1 MVRGILPPVAD
12 NETSR
17 QTLNVPSRFENLRD
31 AGSGALRSIIVPVQ
45 ESLDAIDARFADL
58 SGARS
63 GGLMIL
69 RGDSGSGKSTFLDTV
84 GLFRTGV
91 VTERISAEEDLRQA
105 IQALE
110 QSANPRIVVLE
121 GREALGEVSSA
132 ALEEGLHA
140 INAFVR
146 TDAGRET
153 LVVWPTNTDELTKS
167 LVELARKL
175 GDDALFGV
183 GEPVERFAGP
193 SEDQYVGI
201 AVRTVAALNESASLA
216 ALGVSEERAV
226 GLVGEAD
233 TIGRYLAPIRGEL
246 IRNSGRV
253 KSLSPAEQPRVWT
266 VVIAGNDP
274 DADVAA
280 LNRGG
285 QALADI
291 DRLMTSTGAN
301 IVKELKKFPDQIG
314 ILGTVL
320 DARVLHVDMVT
331 VLAVAREFGDDEL
344 HDLMRAKNMS
354 TQPDETARTRL
365 RNSELGVIMAGESL
379 GTRKRG
385 SKPGGGTQQAFGSLA
400 EIARTRDALC
410 NRAIGTAMVDLGLID
425 DFETEKDLGTELK
438 FTSDLYCIRNG
449 EPIRLEIMWRTDTG
463 RAAIANYVLGKLG
476 NYGRAIGLLS

>member
-1 MVRGILPPVAD
+1 MGDESVREDL
-12 NETSR
+12 S
-17 QTLNVPSRFENLRD
+17 VPSRFENLRD
-31 AGSGALRSIIVPVQ
+31 AGSGALRTIVVPVR
-45 ESLDAIDARFADL
+45 EALEAVDARFADL
-58 SGARS
+58 SGAGS
-63 GGLMIL
+63 GGLMLL
-69 RGDSGSGKSTFLDTV
+69 RGESGSGKSTFLDTV

-91 VTERISAEEDLRQA
+91 VTERITSEEDLRTS

-110 QSANPRIVVLE
+110 QSSDPRIVVLE
-121 GREALGEVSSA
+121 GREALGEVSAA

-146 TDAGRET
+146 TNAGRGT
-153 LVVWPTNTDELTKS
+153 LVVWPTNTDELTDL
-167 LVELARKL
+167 LVGLARKL

-183 GEPVERFAGP
+183 GEPVERFFGP
-193 SEDQYVGI
+193 AKDQYVGI
-201 AVRTVAALNESASLA
+201 AGRTVSALNESASLA
-216 ALGVSEERAV
+216 ALGVSEERAEE
-226 GLVGEAD
+226 LVEKAD
-233 TIGRYLAPIRGEL
+233 TIGRYLALIRGEL
-246 IRNSGRV
+246 IANSSRV
-253 KSLSPAEQPRVWT
+253 KKLNPAEQPRVWT

-301 IVKELKKFPDQIG
+301 IVKELKKHPDQVG

-320 DARVLHVDMVT
+320 DARILHIDMVT
-331 VLAVAREFGDDEL
+331 ALAVARQFGDQEL
-344 HDLMRAKNMS
+344 HDLMKGKNMS
-354 TQPDETARTRL
+354 TQPDPSAGTRL

-385 SKPGGGTQQAFGSLA
+385 SKPGGGTQQAFKSLA

-410 NRAIGTAMVDLGLID
+410 NRALGAALLDLGLIEEY
-425 DFETEKDLGTELK
+425 ETERDLGTDLK
-438 FTSDLYCIRNG
+438 FTSDLYCLRSG
-449 EPIRLEIMWRTDTG
+449 EPIRLEIMWRSETG

-476 NYGRAIGLLS
+476 NYGRAIGLLT

>member
-1 MVRGILPPVAD
+1 
-12 NETSR
+12 
-17 QTLNVPSRFENLRD
+17 
-31 AGSGALRSIIVPVQ
+31 
-45 ESLDAIDARFADL
+45 
-58 SGARS
+58 
-63 GGLMIL
+63 MIL

-91 VTERISAEEDLRQA
+91 VTERIVADDDLREA
-105 IQALE
+105 LQALE
-110 QSANPRIVVLE
+110 PSSDPRIVVLE
-121 GREALGEVSSA
+121 GREALGEVSSGV
-132 ALEEGLHA
+132 LEQGLHA

-146 TDAGRET
+146 TDAGRGT
-153 LVVWPTNTDELTKS
+153 LVVWPTNTDELTVL
-167 LVELARKL
+167 LVDLARKL

-183 GEPVERFAGP
+183 GESVERFDGP
-193 SEDQYVGI
+193 AKEQYIGI
-201 AVRTVAALNESASLA
+201 AGRTVAALNESASLA
-216 ALGVSEERAV
+216 ALGVSEERAIA
-226 GLVGEAD
+226 LVDEST
-233 TIGRYLAPIRGEL
+233 TIGRYLALIRGEL
-246 IRNSGRV
+246 NRNAGRV
-253 KSLSPAEQPRVWT
+253 KSLNPAEQPRVWT

-320 DARVLHVDMVT
+320 DARILHVDMVT
-331 VLAVAREFGDDEL
+331 ALAVARQFGDDEL
-344 HDLMRAKNMS
+344 HGLMRAKNMS

-365 RNSELGVIMAGESL
+365 LGSELGVIMAGETL

-385 SKPGGGTQQAFGSLA
+385 SKPGGGTQQAFNSLA

-410 NRAIGTAMVDLGLID
+410 NRAIGAAMVDLGLINE
-425 DFETEKDLGTELK
+425 FEVEKDLGTELK
-438 FTSDLYCIRNG
+438 FTSDLYCIRNA
-449 EPIRLEIMWRTDTG
+449 EPIRLEIMWRTETG

-476 NYGRAIGLLS
+476 NYGKAIGLLA